1 MKKFVEW
8 WGKINTFYAMLT
20 KLMKNM
26 KKKIYKWWKL
36 RSKTLIMNHFIINGM
51 VTRRSRNWV
60 PWSFIMSLFFNIN
73 FSLYFDTLLAMYTE
87 VKSEFD
93 EKKSIF
99 FYINTTS
106 RNNKRQLLTAMS
118 IAFKHSFPL
127 CLSTLCHAKQVNLAD
142 LIFL

>member
-1 MKKFVEW
+1 MWIQNVVLLNILWGYRVYLHIRGVMKKFVEW

-26 KKKIYKWWKL
+26 KKKKIYKWWKL

-93 EKKSIF
+93 EKKSF
-99 FYINTTS
+99 FFILTQRHVTT
-106 RNNKRQLLTAMS
+106 NGNY
-118 IAFKHSFPL
+118 
-127 CLSTLCHAKQVNLAD
+127 
-142 LIFL
+142 